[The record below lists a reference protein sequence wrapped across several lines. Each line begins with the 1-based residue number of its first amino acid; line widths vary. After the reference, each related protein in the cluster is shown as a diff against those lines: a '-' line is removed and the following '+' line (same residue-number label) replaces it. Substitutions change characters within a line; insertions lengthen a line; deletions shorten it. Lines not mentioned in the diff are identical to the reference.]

1 MAKVEADMDVAETD
15 VDEDEDDDDGDDAD
29 VDVVK
34 DIATDAG
41 NISLVSS
48 INVSVNDVAVMLF
61 ISSLTA
67 VTTAA
72 PDVNLAHVKV

>member
-1 MAKVEADMDVAETD
+1 MAKVEADIDVAETD
-15 VDEDEDDDDGDDAD
+15 VDEDDDDVDDAD
-29 VDVVK
+29 VEVVK

-41 NISLVSS
+41 IISLVSS

-72 PDVNLAHVKV
+72 PDVTLAHVKV